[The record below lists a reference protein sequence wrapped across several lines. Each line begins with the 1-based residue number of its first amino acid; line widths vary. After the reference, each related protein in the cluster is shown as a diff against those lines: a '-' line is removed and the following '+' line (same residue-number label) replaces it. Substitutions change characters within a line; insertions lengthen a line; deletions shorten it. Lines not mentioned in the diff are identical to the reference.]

1 MAVGQ
6 TSLVA
11 LGVSAGAAL
20 GAAATYLVLSRK
32 LSENSSSLEELE
44 DRVNQVQLVEDLVF
58 DYDDQEDLERSAET
72 IFRDLFS
79 FLKESYGIEASTP
92 SEMIE
97 ELQNSDAEDASE
109 IVRLFEVFSRLEYSD
124 RELSNV
130 EKTMLRQTSYAIIRR
145 AGPVLQDLETDTE

>member
-1 MAVGQ
+1 MAIGQ
-6 TSLVA
+6 ISFVA
-11 LGVSAGAAL
+11 LGISAGAAL
-20 GAAATYLVLSRK
+20 GAATTYVILNQRISK
-32 LSENSSSLEELE
+32 LSSSTEDLENRI
-44 DRVNQVQLVEDLVF
+44 DQVQLVEDLVF

-97 ELQNSDAEDASE
+97 ELQNSEAEDASE
-109 IVRLFEVFSRLEYSD
+109 IIRLFEVFSRLEYSD

-130 EKTMLRQTSYAIIRR
+130 ERTMLRQTSYAIIRR
-145 AGPVLQDLETDTE
+145 AGPVLQDLETDTK